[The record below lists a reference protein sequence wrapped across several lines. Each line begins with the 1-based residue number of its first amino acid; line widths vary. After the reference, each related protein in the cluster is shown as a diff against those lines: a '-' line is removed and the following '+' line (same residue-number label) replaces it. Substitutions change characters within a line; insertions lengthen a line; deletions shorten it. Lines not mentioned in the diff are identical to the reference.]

1 MANTDANAK
10 KPKNK
15 PKFFSTLL
23 TLIFVAAGAFGVYKV
38 CTYIESN
45 PVPAFSDEGGLSS
58 SEPQSVPTTEATTEP
73 SGDEAAAIVKA
84 IGEAD
89 DSLSAELLAYCVENI
104 DAEALQTVLGAMTGE
119 KYDPEVWYTATGKSV
134 HALQALASGV
144 KETQSANADSIQI
157 GFVGRVN
164 LGKAADGSVS
174 ADLAKR
180 MNSMDVQ
187 VANNDFTF
195 SADGKTAE
203 FKADAKQAA
212 LYKTLG
218 VDLVTTASSHIYD
231 YGADGLTQTLDTLDE
246 QGIAHIGAGKDID
259 EAAESAVY
267 VINGRKIAFL
277 AATDTLA
284 WKNVKAATASSAGV
298 LSLRGSYDAVIN
310 AVKDT
315 KANSDYVFVYMNV
328 GMDENADW
336 FDGDQRTWAKAIVD
350 AGADG
355 VVGAHGN
362 RLQGMEYHKGKLI
375 AYGLGD
381 FLFNDKTADTALL
394 QVTIDKD
401 GKIQNTLIPCKQ
413 DGGKVALSAEAD
425 KANAFAR
432 VQKYCGNVV
441 KFGKD
446 GTVFSNRG

>member
-1 MANTDANAK
+1 MANHGANAK
-10 KPKNK
+10 KTKNK

-38 CTYIESN
+38 CTYIDSN
-45 PVPAFSDEGGLSS
+45 PVPAFSDKGGLSS

-89 DSLSAELLAYCVENI
+89 DSLSADFLAYCAEHVE
-104 DAEALQTVLGAMTGE
+104 AEALQTVLDAMTGD
-119 KYDPEVWYTATGKSV
+119 KYDPEIWYTATGKSI
-134 HALQALASGV
+134 HALSALASGV
-144 KETQSANADSIQI
+144 KETQSADPDSIQI

-164 LGKAADGSVS
+164 LGNVADGSVS
-174 ADLAKR
+174 ADLAKL
-180 MNSMDVQ
+180 MNGMDVQ

-218 VDLVTTASSHIYD
+218 VDLVTAASSHIND
-231 YGADGLTQTLDTLDE
+231 YGTAGMTQTLDTLDK
-246 QGIAHIGAGKDID
+246 QGIAHIGAGKNVT
-259 EAAESAVY
+259 EAAKSAVY

-284 WKNVKAATASSAGV
+284 WKTVKAASASSAGV
-298 LSLRGSYDAVIN
+298 LSLRGNYDAVIN
-310 AVKDT
+310 AVKDA

-381 FLFNDKTADTALL
+381 FLFNDKTVDTALL
-394 QVTIDKD
+394 RVTIGKD

-413 DGGKVALSAEAD
+413 DSGKVALSAEAD
-425 KANAFAR
+425 KSNAFAR

-441 KFGKD
+441 KFDKN
-446 GTVFSNRG
+446 GTISSNKG